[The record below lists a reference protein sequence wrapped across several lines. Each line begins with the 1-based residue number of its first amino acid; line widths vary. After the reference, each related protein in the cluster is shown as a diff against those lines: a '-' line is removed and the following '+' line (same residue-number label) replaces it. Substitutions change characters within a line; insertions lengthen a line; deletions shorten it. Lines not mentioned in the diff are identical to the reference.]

1 MSTAATP
8 DARPQRADARRNRE
22 RVLSAARETFAIH
35 GLDAQIDDVAA
46 RAGVGVGT
54 VYRHFPTK
62 EALVEGV
69 ALGGYE
75 AICGLAR
82 DALEQE
88 PDPWLAF
95 ARFMREGAVLH
106 CTDRA
111 LAELHT
117 DRPEVMRRVAGD
129 KRELRELVTQ
139 LMARAHGAGVLRA
152 DVTADDMPMIW
163 CSLGAAQQQSGA
175 LDGDTRWERY
185 LDVVLDG
192 LRARPPSPARD

>member
-1 MSTAATP
+1 
-8 DARPQRADARRNRE
+8 
-22 RVLSAARETFAIH
+22 VLAAARETFATH

-69 ALGGYE
+69 ARGCYD
-75 AICGLAR
+75 AICGIAR

-88 PDPWLAF
+88 QEPWLAF
-95 ARFMREGAVLH
+95 TRFMREGGMLH
-106 CTDRA
+106 AGDRA
-111 LAELHT
+111 LAELNT
-117 DRPEVMRRVAGD
+117 VRPEVMRCVAGD
-129 KRELRELVTQ
+129 KAELRALVAQ
-139 LMARAHGAGVLRA
+139 LVDRAHEAGVLRA

-192 LRARPPSPARD
+192 MRARARRT